1 MNIVTKFND
10 DDNVVTTYRS
20 DINVSYFTHDMPT
33 MRKYKNDD
41 DNMIHISEL
50 NNVVK
55 MSNSRGEF
63 IRTVLYN
70 MGEYVDIES
79 LRKTLANDVIGNI
92 LKLNIGRQD
101 LIKTRQD
108 LIKTRQDLIKTEQ
121 LLHIYEK
128 ENDDYRI
135 EIENYKKQIETMKK
149 EKEEIMEAWIRSKP
163 LPTMDRQVADKYADE
178 FLKKAD
184 KKTINDSNDNNNK
197 EKSFK
202 KIKF

>member
-1 MNIVTKFND
+1 
-10 DDNVVTTYRS
+10 
-20 DINVSYFTHDMPT
+20 
-33 MRKYKNDD
+33 
-41 DNMIHISEL
+41 
-50 NNVVK
+50 
-55 MSNSRGEF
+55 MSNSRGDF

-70 MGEYVDIES
+70 MGEYVDIDS

-92 LKLNIGRQD
+92 FKLNIGRQD
-101 LIKTRQD
+101 LIKT
-108 LIKTRQDLIKTEQ
+108 KQ

-128 ENDDYRI
+128 ENKNIHRENDSLHKHLDDSRI

-149 EKEEIMEAWIRSKP
+149 EKEEIMKAWIKGMPRPIK
-163 LPTMDRQVADKYADE
+163 RQVADKEADE

-184 KKTINDSNDNNNK
+184 KKTINGSNNSNNK

>member
-70 MGEYVDIES
+70 MGEDVDIES

-92 LKLNIGRQD
+92 FKLNIG
-101 LIKTRQD
+101 
-108 LIKTRQDLIKTEQ
+108 RQDLIKTEQ

-128 ENDDYRI
+128 ENKNIHRENDSLHKHLDDSRI

-149 EKEEIMEAWIRSKP
+149 EKEEIMKAWIRSMP
-163 LPTMDRQVADKYADE
+163 LPTMERQVADKYADE